1 MVNDTEVTQVP
12 EDVRDAIKAKE
23 AFAGFLKTEA
33 WLYLAAWIEDQ
44 VRQRGDQVV
53 LKPLENILEVTQQEF
68 TKGEMAFGRTILTF
82 PETLLTTAQETID
95 DYNAKKEQD
104 DGEAEDETEGLD
116 APDGDTS
123 GGTAY
128 SGDADPD

>member
-12 EDVRDAIKAKE
+12 EDVRDAIRVKE
-23 AFAGFLKTEA
+23 AFSGFLQTEA

-44 VRQRGDQVV
+44 VRQRGDAVI
-53 LKPLENILEVTQQEF
+53 LKPLENILEATQQEF
-68 TKGEMAFGRTILTF
+68 TKGEMAFGRTMLAF
-82 PETLLTTAQETID
+82 PKTLLGTAQETID

-104 DGEAEDETEGLD
+104 DGEAEDESEGLEF
-116 APDGDTS
+116 PDGDTG

-128 SGDADPD
+128 SGDGDSS